1 MKRLRLLTMVLLAGL
16 FVATSGTYL
25 APSSAFVTQSQ
36 TERKEVK
43 VWVNTGSGVYHCP
56 GTRWYG
62 NTKHGNYVDECAAIQ
77 DGNRPAYGKAC
88 GSDCQS
94 VQPTAPPSSPS
105 AGENT
110 DPARTERAGNPDV
123 RVWVNTNSG
132 VYHCPGTRWYGST
145 KQGEYMTQKKAQDG
159 GYRPAYGKACHRIYR
174 QASLQRISF
183 YFSRFAVSCT
193 SDPDCTVISF
203 DQSL

>member
-43 VWVNTGSGVYHCP
+43 VWVNTSSGVYHCP

-62 NTKHGNYVDECAAIQ
+62 NTKQGKYVGECTAIQ

-88 GSDCQS
+88 GSECKS
-94 VQPTAPPSSPS
+94 VETTAPASSPS
-105 AGENT
+105 AKENT
-110 DPARTERAGNPDV
+110 APAQTEQVGNPGA

-132 VYHCPGTRWYGST
+132 VYHSPGTRWYGST
-145 KQGEYMTQKKAQDG
+145 KQGEYMTQKKAREG
-159 GYRPAYGKACHRIYR
+159 GYRPAYGKVC
-174 QASLQRISF
+174 Q
-183 YFSRFAVSCT
+183 
-193 SDPDCTVISF
+193 
-203 DQSL
+203 